1 MATEERRFQGI
12 MAFIIIMPVVLLFG
26 IPLPPFRCCC
36 PGFSMLYVD
45 NKFSQPKLND
55 RNDRRQKYHAAIWSR
70 KTKVGTCVSEL

>member
-1 MATEERRFQGI
+1 MEKGGKRGAVKMATEERRFQGI

-26 IPLPPFRCCC
+26 IPFPPFRCCC

-55 RNDRRQKYHAAIWSR
+55 RNDRRQKYHAAI
-70 KTKVGTCVSEL
+70 